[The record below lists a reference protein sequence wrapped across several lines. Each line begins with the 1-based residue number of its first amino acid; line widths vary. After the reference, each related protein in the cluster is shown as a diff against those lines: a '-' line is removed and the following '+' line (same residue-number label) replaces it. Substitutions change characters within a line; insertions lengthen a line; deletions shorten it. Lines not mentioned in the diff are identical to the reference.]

1 MFELLS
7 KQGSP
12 QNHLR
17 CKGGDS
23 IFARWCVCRVGSK
36 KLCPWSKNIHLCQKL
51 TLHRRL
57 AKSSNLA
64 VARKS
69 CFINRNS
76 LSYSVL
82 NPDKKALINVESAF
96 RIAFNLK
103 KKKRLAST
111 LRRAVRALSDV
122 SGEVGTSAFSLAML
136 VFLVQEARTAALSRD
151 AVLTGQPMGT
161 SELDAVRQV
170 FGDSASDQV
179 AGIDYTAIAAAVAQI
194 SDLYAQEAL
203 AEDSF
208 GADLAAGA
216 EQGGLDAEL
225 ELVGRYLR
233 DAVQYA
239 QLSAAGIAAEGTEAA
254 VAGEGAVSVS
264 AASADEA
271 SVLPSVST
279 VAGAV
284 AVSSLASTPSSVN
297 HAPTVAAALTA
308 GATEAA
314 TSSVTLDLFSGASDV
329 DTSDGLS
336 LSGVTYTVGTATASS
351 TVPTG
356 LSLSS
361 AGVLTVDPTS
371 SAFIYLAADQTLDI
385 VVRYTISDGNGGTVA
400 QTATITI
407 TGAAQTTEISLA
419 AANTLYTAG
428 TYYSDDD
435 YITVDVTSNEIS
447 AAGSLSD
454 LSLSALDTLGVD
466 VIDIDGSGTNVT
478 LHVDSADTLAMS
490 NAGLSFATGD
500 NIVLDVTTDELGATL
515 LGGNG
520 TGSYLAGTL
529 DSSLSSAS
537 LSMSALV
544 DLGVSVV
551 DIGGSDSEATLHIS
565 VADFAA
571 MQSAGLSFASADT
584 IVQDGTDYPASFA
597 RSFSSTTTAEKLA
610 SAVGDSLGLHA
621 MGIDKVEVDN
631 DVLVTLHEDA
641 GMAFGADQ
649 SLKNLLLA
657 MDDSGV
663 TSADMANSVD
673 AVSAVAVGAD
683 ANFAISDAMVSALM
697 DAGLLTAN
705 TDSTIEVDTSSEH
718 MSTSLSQ
725 LADIGADKV
734 VTSEDVVYVDLGHDV
749 ANVVALSTL
758 LAKLASDDVAAK
770 FVQADGAAV
779 AEVGL
784 VLSAQQA
791 ALATAIQSSS
801 SVLDQLT
808 SAGITEL
815 LVACDNTHTTADVTL
830 LGQDYYKVPVA

>member
-1 MFELLS
+1 
-7 KQGSP
+7 
-12 QNHLR
+12 
-17 CKGGDS
+17 
-23 IFARWCVCRVGSK
+23 
-36 KLCPWSKNIHLCQKL
+36 
-51 TLHRRL
+51 L